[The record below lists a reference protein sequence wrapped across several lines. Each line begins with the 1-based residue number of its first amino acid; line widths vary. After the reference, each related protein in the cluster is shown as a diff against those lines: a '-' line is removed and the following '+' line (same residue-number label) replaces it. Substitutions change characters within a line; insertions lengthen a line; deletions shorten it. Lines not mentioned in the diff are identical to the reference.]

1 MVNQRKR
8 ASWRARLKSEGGL
21 TLVEV
26 LVASGVSLITLIASV
41 QIAGGMQQAYT
52 HQLDSSAYEEEARFA
67 IDWIDRFLRSAGS
80 NPYGITV
87 SSCPAAGTLF
97 QPLRLDPN
105 GNGTDDDV
113 RINADVGLA
122 NGLLGGEAGACVE
135 ADEDLT
141 IALDRQN
148 RTITLQDN
156 NIDAAPVA
164 MTDNVI
170 TGLQFTYLD
179 ASRLV
184 TADPAA
190 IAFVGVT
197 VTAQATT
204 MNAQSGRF
212 DTITLSS
219 EVRLRSR

>member
-87 SSCPAAGTLF
+87 SSCPAAGTPF